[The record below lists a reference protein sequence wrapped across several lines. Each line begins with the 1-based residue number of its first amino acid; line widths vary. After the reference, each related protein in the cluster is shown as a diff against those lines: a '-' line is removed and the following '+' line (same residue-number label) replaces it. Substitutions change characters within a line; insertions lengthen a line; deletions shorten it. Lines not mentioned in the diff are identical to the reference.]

1 MRVEVSYIPYAT
13 LSHEQTR
20 KIITFAQSEEGNL
33 VENERNTEEDESI
46 SSWNDELST
55 DYDCSDGPISTN
67 TLEEISNGSQI
78 I

>member
-13 LSHEQTR
+13 
-20 KIITFAQSEEGNL
+20 
-33 VENERNTEEDESI
+33 
-46 SSWNDELST
+46 LST

-67 TLEEISNGSQI
+67 TLEEISNVSQI